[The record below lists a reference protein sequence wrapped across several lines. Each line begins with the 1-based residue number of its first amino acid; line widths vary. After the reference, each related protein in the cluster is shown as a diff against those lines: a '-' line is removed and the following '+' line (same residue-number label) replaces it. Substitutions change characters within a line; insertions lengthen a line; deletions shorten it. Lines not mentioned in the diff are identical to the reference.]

1 MFKYFQRRL
10 LQAIPTFFGLTFLVF
25 IIILAAPGD
34 PIDMITWG
42 LNADQET
49 AEELKAAMRRQLGL
63 DRPPLEQYLYWMIG
77 NDWTQVDYDGDGIG
91 EKRGKRRGLLR
102 GDLGD
107 SIKQK
112 KPVMDLIAQRIP
124 ATLRLGVAALILG
137 YLAGVMLGVLAAV
150 FHRTWLD
157 QLIRIISVVGNA
169 VPAFWLGLLLIIV
182 FGVQLKWLP
191 ISGMEDITRRGDEF
205 DLGDA
210 LRHMIL
216 PVFVLSLNTIAFISR
231 FTRTQ
236 MLETLQQDYVRTAYA
251 KGLQTRL
258 VWMRH
263 ALRNSLLPV
272 ATFLGP
278 AIGTLLA
285 GAVIIEFVFQ
295 WPGIGKL
302 VIDAVSQRDYPLVMG
317 SVVVAS
323 VMFMIGVL
331 ISDALYVILDPR
343 IRLE

>member
-10 LQAIPTFFGLTFLVF
+10 LQAIPTFFGVTFIVF

-42 LNADQET
+42 LNADQKTAKET
-49 AEELKAAMRRQLGL
+49 KETMRRQLGL

-77 NDWTQVDYDGDGIG
+77 NDWAQLDDEGDGIKTR
-91 EKRGKRRGLLR
+91 KRYGLLR

-112 KPVMDLIAQRIP
+112 KPVMSLIAQRIP
-124 ATLRLGVAALILG
+124 ATLRLGVTALILG
-137 YLAGVMLGVLAAV
+137 YLAGVILGMLAAV

-191 ISGMEDITRRGDEF
+191 MSGMEDITRRADEF

-210 LRHMIL
+210 LSHMIL

-236 MLETLQQDYVRTAYA
+236 MLETLQQDYIRAAYA
-251 KGLQTRL
+251 KGLQARL

-278 AIGTLLA
+278 SIGTLLA
-285 GAVIIEFVFQ
+285 GAVIIERVFQ

-302 VIDAVSQRDYPLVMG
+302 VIDAVSQRDYPLIMG

-323 VMFMIGVL
+323 VMFIIGVL

>member
-1 MFKYFQRRL
+1 M
-10 LQAIPTFFGLTFLVF
+10 
-25 IIILAAPGD
+25 
-34 PIDMITWG
+34 
-42 LNADQET
+42 
-49 AEELKAAMRRQLGL
+49 
-63 DRPPLEQYLYWMIG
+63 
-77 NDWTQVDYDGDGIG
+77 
-91 EKRGKRRGLLR
+91 
-102 GDLGD
+102 
-107 SIKQK
+107 
-112 KPVMDLIAQRIP
+112 
-124 ATLRLGVAALILG
+124 AALILG

-157 QLIRIISVVGNA
+157 QVIRIISVVGNA

-191 ISGMEDITRRGDEF
+191 ISGMEDITRRGGEF

-258 VWMRH
+258 VWLRH
-263 ALRNSLLPV
+263 ALKNSLLPA
-272 ATFLGP
+272 ATFFGP
-278 AIGTLLA
+278 SIGILLA
-285 GAVIIEFVFQ
+285 GAVIIEQVFQ

-302 VIDAVSQRDYPLVMG
+302 VIDAVQQRDYPLVMG

>member
-10 LQAIPTFFGLTFLVF
+10 LQAVPTFFGLTFLTF
-25 IIILAAPGD
+25 LIILAAPGD

-42 LNADQET
+42 LNADQKTAKET
-49 AEELKAAMRRQLGL
+49 KETMRRQLGL

-77 NDWTQVDYDGDGIG
+77 NDWAKLDDDGGGIKTR
-91 EKRGKRRGLLR
+91 KRYGLLR

-124 ATLRLGVAALILG
+124 ATLRLGVTALILG
-137 YLAGVMLGVLAAV
+137 YLAGVILGMLAAV

-191 ISGMEDITRRGDEF
+191 MSGMEDITRRADEF

-210 LRHMIL
+210 LSHMIL

-236 MLETLQQDYVRTAYA
+236 MLETLQQDYIAYA

-285 GAVIIEFVFQ
+285 GAVIIEQVFQ

-302 VIDAVSQRDYPLVMG
+302 VIDAVFQRDYPLIMG

-323 VMFMIGVL
+323 VMFIIGVL